1 MHSTITKSSI
11 TDQLKTFTDIDD
23 LKNNSNQDL
32 AYAIVNDIN
41 GKGFS
46 GVYSKVENDRIST
59 GVAKVMVVDSLSNRW
74 KYSFNTEL
82 IDRLFKLSDEQNLS
96 MMPTFVSPELFDAV
110 GNGVSD
116 DTDAIIKTFE
126 YINFNDKTL
135 IPLILTGQ
143 YRICRDITLSANS
156 LIRGYKELD
165 YSTLNEIRL
174 RGGLDLNTY
183 MKTLSDIEPL
193 LLNGFLVDNDAQLL
207 INNTN
212 EENPIHI
219 KFSNLMVKAY
229 GMAEDEQHR
238 EKPFVKD
245 IGVGDY
251 EFEIEE
257 IHPYG
262 FKNFF

>member
-1 MHSTITKSSI
+1 MHPVITKNSI
-11 TDQLKTFTDIDD
+11 TDHLKTFTNIDD
-23 LKNNSNQDL
+23 LKNNSNQDV

-59 GVAKVMVVDSLSNRW
+59 DIAKVVIVDSLSNRW
-74 KYSFNTEL
+74 KYSFNTDL
-82 IDRLFKLSDEQNLS
+82 IDRLFKLSDEQNLNE
-96 MMPTFVSPELFDAV
+96 MPTFVSPELFDAV
-110 GNGVSD
+110 GNGIVD
-116 DTDAIIKTFE
+116 DTEAVIKTFE

-135 IPLILTGQ
+135 IPLILIGQ
-143 YRICRDITLSANS
+143 YRITRNITLSANS

-183 MKTLSDIEPL
+183 MKTLNDIDPL
-193 LLNGFLVDNDAQLL
+193 LLSGFLVDNDAQLL
-207 INNTN
+207 INNPN
-212 EENPIHI
+212 EENPIRI
-219 KFSNLMVKAY
+219 KFSNLIVKAY
-229 GMAEDEQHR
+229 GVAEDEHHR

-245 IGVGDY
+245 IGIGDY
-251 EFEIEE
+251 EFEIEQV
-257 IHPYG
+257 HLYG